1 MSMDIDMV
9 DTAHGPSAFLHA
21 PNASDSAFQD
31 DDGDDD
37 GQSMEITE
45 AIRGNLLRRGHHLP
59 PRPWLASVGTMYSL
73 RVSVR
78 RPRSRPKVG
87 DLR

>member
-1 MSMDIDMV
+1 MSMSICMDN
-9 DTAHGPSAFLHA
+9 TAHGPSVFLRT

-45 AIRGNLLRRGHHLP
+45 VIRGNLRRG
-59 PRPWLASVGTMYSL
+59 SVPS
-73 RVSVR
+73 R
-78 RPRSRPKVG
+78 RPLSTIP
-87 DLR
+87 